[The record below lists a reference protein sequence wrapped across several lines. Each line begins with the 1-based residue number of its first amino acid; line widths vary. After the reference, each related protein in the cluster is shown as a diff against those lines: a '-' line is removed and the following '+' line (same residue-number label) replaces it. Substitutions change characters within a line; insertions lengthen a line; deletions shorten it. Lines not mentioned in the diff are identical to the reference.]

1 MMKTKRVATLIAVSV
16 AANAAIAAHANSLVA
31 PGAHT
36 GIANSKL
43 SANSQG
49 EWNRLS
55 RVDGKNVEVWTLD
68 GDALNKVSFYGGI
81 ANGMPLLREPD
92 KKRHP
97 LPKVSGTMLMTDIPA
112 LLETTYR
119 SLGIVNQMEIGE
131 QSPAILGGRKA
142 IRFTYTLTRA
152 ADQVRRKGEGIG
164 TLVDGKLYLV
174 TYEAPALHFFDKD
187 IERYRQL
194 AASLAL

>member
-1 MMKTKRVATLIAVSV
+1 MRHMIPAAVVALGLAAATMPSV
-16 AANAAIAAHANSLVA
+16 QANSLVE
-31 PGAHT
+31 PGT
-36 GIANSKL
+36 RSGIAKSKL
-43 SANSQG
+43 SATTTG

-55 RVDGKNVEVWTLD
+55 RADGKNVEIWTLD

-81 ANGMPLLREPD
+81 ASGKPLLKEHD

-119 SLGIVNQMEIGE
+119 SLGIVNQMSIGE
-131 QSPAILGGRKA
+131 QAPAVLGKRKA
-142 IRFTYTLTRA
+142 IRFSYTLTRG
-152 ADQVRRKGEGIG
+152 DDEVRRRGEGIG
-164 TLVDGKLYLV
+164 ALVDGKLYLV

-187 IERYRQL
+187 VAKYREL